1 MNIENVIEIP
11 AGEFDLEMTQKS
23 GQTSQPPWHEVGG
36 EFREL
41 LMVRGRPC
49 PVAVRQRGRVLEVR
63 PYLRVNRNDL
73 KKRIEYIFD
82 LKFDLEDFY
91 SFLDD
96 MGLSESIES
105 SRGLRLFLAKDPF
118 ECIISSIA
126 SQNCSVLRWTRSIMD
141 IRRMWGPA
149 FRVSSETF
157 HGFPSPEVLAA
168 VEEDS
173 LEELQRAE
181 DDLPGDFA
189 FNSLRACG
197 VGYRAPYIRETSRI
211 LAEEID
217 VNEVCGMD
225 YHEALE
231 FLLELPGVGPK
242 VADCILLYG
251 FRKTEAFPV
260 DVWVRRIMNYIY
272 PERNFRDGELREFAW
287 SRFGEMAGYVQLYLF
302 NHARRS
308 GLLEKLKGG

>member
-1 MNIENVIEIP
+1 MNIENVIELP

-157 HGFPSPEVLAA
+157 HVSHPQK
-168 VEEDS
+168 S
-173 LEELQRAE
+173 LQ
-181 DDLPGDFA
+181 P
-189 FNSLRACG
+189 LR
-197 VGYRAPYIRETSRI
+197 RTP
-211 LAEEID
+211 L
-217 VNEVCGMD
+217 
-225 YHEALE
+225 
-231 FLLELPGVGPK
+231 
-242 VADCILLYG
+242 
-251 FRKTEAFPV
+251 
-260 DVWVRRIMNYIY
+260 
-272 PERNFRDGELREFAW
+272 RNFRGPRMISQRTSPSTTSGPVALATGHPT
-287 SRFGEMAGYVQLYLF
+287 SGKHQGSLP
-302 NHARRS
+302 RR
-308 GLLEKLKGG
+308 LM